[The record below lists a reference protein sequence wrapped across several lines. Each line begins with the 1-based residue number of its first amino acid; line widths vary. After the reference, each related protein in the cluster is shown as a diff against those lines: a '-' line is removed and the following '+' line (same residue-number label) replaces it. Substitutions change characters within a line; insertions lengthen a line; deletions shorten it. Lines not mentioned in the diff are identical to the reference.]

1 MRLIIKFYNDNT
13 IKIYLIKGMD
23 IIFNDSLL
31 TFSTNHDVRIEL
43 DLSTIE
49 TIRII

>member
-1 MRLIIKFYNDNT
+1 MRLIIKFYNDNI

-31 TFSTNHDVRIEL
+31 TFSTNHDERIEL
-43 DLSTIE
+43 DLSIIE